1 MLEIRGEMISILD
14 PNYTREQETLSDRS
28 DKKVLIFTANGKNYG
43 LTVDSINSIVNFN
56 EEDKI
61 PVPEMANTSSGK
73 TLFTDFEDAIQI
85 DDKDSGEHANTL
97 LILNLNSIIEKFER
111 KVTV

>member
-28 DKKVLIFTANGKNYG
+28 DKKVLIFTANRKNYG

-73 TLFTDFEDAIQI
+73 LYLLTLKMLFKLMIRI
-85 DDKDSGEHANTL
+85 VVNM
-97 LILNLNSIIEKFER
+97 LILYLF
-111 KVTV
+111 